1 MLSAI
6 AQANKK
12 RLHPPSMEA
21 KTMLRL
27 LARVQRIQ
35 ERPEPPKKKSMWG

>member
-6 AQANKK
+6 AQANRK

-27 LARVQRIQ
+27 LARVQRLHEQ
-35 ERPEPPKKKSMWG
+35 PKKKTMWSSA